1 MKPALAVTASVATL
15 LIGMGAGSLWKDI
28 DLQQERRLSASK
40 SEGQGLEISKLEGS
54 VKSLAQELDDARSNS
69 GKLEEALKAA
79 QTQLAQAAAKG
90 AEGNGRAAA
99 PQGGGEAKNLGKM
112 LAEMMNDP
120 EMKGMMKQQQAAQID
135 MLYGGLYNRLHL
147 NDADKQELKKMIAE
161 RVQGETELSLRLMEA
176 GMPEDQKKTV
186 FKALTDAKD
195 ASDLKIK
202 SFLNNEQDYQMFQ
215 SWEGSKA
222 ERMAL
227 TLGHAAF
234 SAVGEPLTTLQE
246 DQLVNSMTS
255 ARTRRTDVPD
265 LSNVQSL
272 ASLSGDEKEMARVT
286 AAFNTQAQE
295 VYAAAASFLT
305 PKQLEALKTM
315 QEQQQAMQ
323 AAGLKMGASMFNKK
337 K

>member
-1 MKPALAVTASVATL
+1 
-15 LIGMGAGSLWKDI
+15 
-28 DLQQERRLSASK
+28 
-40 SEGQGLEISKLEGS
+40 
-54 VKSLAQELDDARSNS
+54 
-69 GKLEEALKAA
+69 
-79 QTQLAQAAAKG
+79 
-90 AEGNGRAAA
+90 
-99 PQGGGEAKNLGKM
+99 
-112 LAEMMNDP
+112 
-120 EMKGMMKQQQAAQID
+120 
-135 MLYGGLYNRLHL
+135 
-147 NDADKQELKKMIAE
+147 MIAE

-176 GMPEDQKKTV
+176 GMPEEQKKTV
-186 FKALTDAKD
+186 FKALADAKD

-227 TLGHAAF
+227 TMGHAAF
-234 SAVGEPLTTLQE
+234 SAVGEPLTTQQE

-265 LSNVQSL
+265 LSNVKSL
-272 ASLSGDEKEMARVT
+272 ASMTGDEKELARVT

-295 VYAAAASFLT
+295 VYAAAASFLS

-315 QEQQQAMQ
+315 QDQQQAMQ

-337 K
+337 KYAQRDGLCVRSFPLYAGR